1 MNWGSWIEV
10 DLDALAH
17 NFREIQA
24 QTGASVCPVVKGD
37 AYGHGAPMVVRHLAK
52 YGAQCFAVGD
62 VEEALT
68 VRAHSQAPLLL
79 LTPPLPEQVPEVI
92 KYRLIPTVVSAELA
106 ETLAGAAA
114 ARRLRLPVHL
124 KVDTGL
130 GRLGV
135 LPKDALPLAKLI
147 AGFPSLKLAGL
158 YTHFADGTNRART
171 ERQLKELL
179 QIRDLLSREGITN
192 VIWHAANSPGFCLGP
207 HTHLDM
213 VRIGTL
219 LYGQG
224 YSGSRMELKDTW
236 KLYARVIAVKEI
248 PAGSLIGYGGT
259 YRAPENMV
267 IGVIPVGYSHGL
279 QLEPESTVGVQFRRA
294 LRRLARPSQDC
305 AFLGEQ
311 PLPIVGKVGMNL
323 TCLDLRGAANP
334 RPGLVV
340 RLHARRATI
349 SRGIAKAYITRGRV
363 IAYWR
368 DRRFFL
374 PAFDRGT
381 RSYV

>member
-130 GRLGV
+130 GRRG
-135 LPKDALPLAKLI
+135 PAQ
-147 AGFPSLKLAGL
+147 GCPSLSQA
-158 YTHFADGTNRART
+158 HR
-171 ERQLKELL
+171 
-179 QIRDLLSREGITN
+179 
-192 VIWHAANSPGFCLGP
+192 
-207 HTHLDM
+207 
-213 VRIGTL
+213 
-219 LYGQG
+219 
-224 YSGSRMELKDTW
+224 
-236 KLYARVIAVKEI
+236 RV
-248 PAGSLIGYGGT
+248 PQ
-259 YRAPENMV
+259 PET
-267 IGVIPVGYSHGL
+267 GWPLH
-279 QLEPESTVGVQFRRA
+279 PFR
-294 LRRLARPSQDC
+294 
-305 AFLGEQ
+305 
-311 PLPIVGKVGMNL
+311 
-323 TCLDLRGAANP
+323 
-334 RPGLVV
+334 
-340 RLHARRATI
+340 
-349 SRGIAKAYITRGRV
+349 
-363 IAYWR
+363 
-368 DRRFFL
+368 
-374 PAFDRGT
+374 
-381 RSYV
+381 

>member
-1 MNWGSWIEV
+1 
-10 DLDALAH
+10 
-17 NFREIQA
+17 
-24 QTGASVCPVVKGD
+24 
-37 AYGHGAPMVVRHLAK
+37 MVVRHLAK

-224 YSGSRMELKDTW
+224 YSRLPHGAQRYLEAYAGHCGEGNSSWELDW
-236 KLYARVIAVKEI
+236 LWRDL
-248 PAGSLIGYGGT
+248 S
-259 YRAPENMV
+259 APENMV

-279 QLEPESTVGVQFRRA
+279 QLEPESTVECSSCRA
-294 LRRLARPSQDC
+294 LPPGQAQPRLCLPWRSSLPYRRQGRHEPN
-305 AFLGEQ
+305 
-311 PLPIVGKVGMNL
+311 LPGPTGRGK
-323 TCLDLRGAANP
+323 P

-340 RLHARRATI
+340 RPMPGEPQSAGGSLKLT
-349 SRGIAKAYITRGRV
+349 SQGDG
-363 IAYWR
+363 
-368 DRRFFL
+368 
-374 PAFDRGT
+374 
-381 RSYV
+381 